1 MRRESAVRSVV
12 TILTSAI
19 RERERRTKK
28 GEGRQATKRNL
39 IRIIRYNQTLYLS
52 VRAPLK
58 TTGEMGRK
66 AKAKRY

>member
-58 TTGEMGRK
+58 TTGERG
-66 AKAKRY
+66 AEGEG